1 MSLADSIQYAKSAV
15 RHYTRPGFLASAS
28 VLACTFACWWII
40 DHNNR
45 LERWYSLD
53 DVVLVLGIAIASL
66 LYICISLWLTLQKEL
81 VQLKDTNKA
90 LIEKQTLLYLSQ
102 ARSQKLFEAN
112 PHPMWFHDLETLRF
126 LDVNEAAVQS
136 YGYSRG
142 EFLKMT
148 LLDIRPEEDRAKFL
162 RHVRGSDS
170 DFEKSGYWRHLR
182 KDGSVIL
189 VDISA
194 YRQVIGGREVEL
206 VLAGNVTDKVRAEEA
221 MMRSEASFRSF
232 VDNAPYGIFR
242 SHMRED
248 RFLET
253 NPAFVRLLGYDSA
266 EELLRVKISETIY
279 ENSGDRVQVI
289 QMVKE
294 KGSLE
299 SFQLTFRKR
308 SGEPIQVQIS
318 GRSCCDAES
327 DPCLFEGFLE
337 DVTEKKHLEEQLRQS
352 QKMDAVGRLAGGI
365 AHDFNNM
372 LTAVIGYS
380 DMLAGSDGLNERQ
393 ERQVL
398 QISKAA
404 HRAAGLTQQLLAFS
418 RQQVLRPAVIDIN
431 MAIEETL
438 QMINRLLGETII
450 VHFEKK
456 QPVPL
461 VFVDPS
467 QIAQIM
473 MNLCLNARD
482 AMPQGGYLTI
492 TTEAVF
498 AGDHV
503 AGLPASS
510 PRKPYVQIN
519 ISDTGQGMTPEV
531 QAKIFEP
538 FFTTKRLGKGTGLGL
553 ATVYGLVE
561 QSGGYIAVASEVGI
575 GSCFTV
581 FLPAA
586 EETGATIP
594 DHRGDFVVQ

>member
-1 MSLADSIQYAKSAV
+1 
-15 RHYTRPGFLASAS
+15 
-28 VLACTFACWWII
+28 
-40 DHNNR
+40 
-45 LERWYSLD
+45 
-53 DVVLVLGIAIASL
+53 
-66 LYICISLWLTLQKEL
+66 
-81 VQLKDTNKA
+81 
-90 LIEKQTLLYLSQ
+90 
-102 ARSQKLFEAN
+102 
-112 PHPMWFHDLETLRF
+112 MWFHDLETLRF

-136 YGYSRG
+136 YGYSRE
-142 EFLKMT
+142 EFLQMT

-162 RHVRGSDS
+162 CHIRGTDS
-170 DFEKSGYWRHLR
+170 HLEQSGYWRHLR
-182 KDGSVIL
+182 KDGSLIL
-189 VDISA
+189 VEISA

-206 VLAGNVTDKVRAEEA
+206 VLASNVTDKVHAEEA

-242 SHMRED
+242 SHTSED
-248 RFLET
+248 RFLEI
-253 NPAFVRLLGYDSA
+253 NPAFVRLLGYESA
-266 EELLRVKISETIY
+266 DELLRVKISEAIY
-279 ENSGDRVQVI
+279 DNPDDRFQVVQML
-289 QMVKE
+289 QE
-294 KGSLE
+294 KGFLE
-299 SFQLTFRKR
+299 SLQLTFRKK

-327 DPCLFEGFLE
+327 LFEGFLE

-418 RQQVLRPAVIDIN
+418 RQQVLQPVIIDIN
-431 MAIEETL
+431 SAIEETL
-438 QMINRLLGETII
+438 QMIKRLLGESII
-450 VHFEKK
+450 VHFETKP
-456 QPVPL
+456 PVPL

-467 QIAQIM
+467 QITQIM

-492 TTEAVF
+492 TAEAVS
-498 AGDHV
+498 AEDHV
-503 AGLPASS
+503 AGVPVSLL
-510 PRKPYVQIN
+510 RKPHVQIK
-519 ISDTGQGMTPEV
+519 ISDTGLGMTPEV

-538 FFTTKRLGKGTGLGL
+538 FFTTKGLGKGTGLGL
-553 ATVYGLVE
+553 ATVYGLVQ
-561 QSGGYIAVASEVGI
+561 QSGGHISVASELGI

-581 FLPAA
+581 YLPAA

-594 DHRGDFVVQ
+594 DGRGDFVGQ